1 MFFCKQ
7 KTAYEMRISDWSS
20 DVCSSDLSGFEKH
33 GITMTPYCNEWGRQG
48 AFIHTVNHTR
58 VNCIRDVAKA
68 LLAESGMRPIDS
80 CVLPHDNLLNSA
92 MFPVYPEIGEVYG
105 VSGSYNFKING
116 EYRFMTLEQ
125 MIED

>member
-1 MFFCKQ
+1 
-7 KTAYEMRISDWSS
+7 
-20 DVCSSDLSGFEKH
+20 
-33 GITMTPYCNEWGRQG
+33 MTPYFNEWGRQG
-48 AFIHTVNHTR
+48 AFMHTVNHPA

-92 MFPVYPEIGEVYG
+92 IFPVYPEIGEVYG

-116 EYRFMTLEQ
+116 EYRRSEEHTSELQSLMRISYAVFCLKKKKTN
-125 MIED
+125 INYNIK